1 MRTTQMDTTDADSE
15 NKTSLKSWL
24 DNFKQWCEANQ
35 KRPLQE
41 TDIETLFTELLRYY
55 GQSISDRFEL
65 LPPNV
70 SELSD
75 NTNRREASEFDDN
88 ANRRIEYQIKWP
100 FYSVKV
106 YAILNYH
113 DCFAWLE
120 NNSANSDKINFMPL
134 IICNGSHERMIYLR
148 TKKPKENATI
158 ETENP
163 MNVDEPQVT
172 PSVTLEHR
180 ESAQGWYLPNLLS
193 KQESV
198 VARASSH
205 LLWRHCASTSLDSQS
220 LRVFFRN
227 QDLVD
232 VDAKN
237 PEQNKRDPSPIALVP
252 VEDQY
257 KSQDIHLKEVVVQ
270 KNGTIQS
277 KRSWNIKLDTIKSIF
292 SKNTT
297 PEPIDIVDQ
306 RLRHGLL
313 RYNSQQGQLKITE
326 ITRHHKEA
334 SIEVETCNERNNLRT
349 PLLPKR

>member
-15 NKTSLKSWL
+15 NKTSLKYWL
-24 DNFKQWCEANQ
+24 DDFKQWCEANQ

-41 TDIETLFTELLRYY
+41 TNIETLFTELLRYY
-55 GQSISDRFEL
+55 GQSISGQFEL

-75 NTNRREASEFDDN
+75 N
-88 ANRRIEYQIKWP
+88 ANRRIDYQIKWP

-148 TKKPKENATI
+148 TKKSKENATI

-172 PSVTLEHR
+172 QSVTLEHR

-198 VARASSH
+198 LARASSH
-205 LLWRHCASTSLDSQS
+205 LLWRHCASASLDSQS

-306 RLRHGLL
+306 RLQHGFLH
-313 RYNSQQGQLKITE
+313 YNSQQDQLKITE
-326 ITRHHKEA
+326 ITRHHKKA
-334 SIEVETCNERNNLRT
+334 STEVEACKGNNLRT